1 MAKSKSKNKNITLI
15 LIALVA
21 ISILVI
27 KAFVRL
33 PLSGD
38 SVKANGLYYYLNN
51 AQFIET
57 FIATI
62 LGVGFFCIKVLKLS
76 LGNSCLF
83 AVGFASLNLGI
94 MIIDAR
100 AQKYNVFVESYIRQ
114 NYGSTFWIYCMA
126 ITALLFGIF
135 SIFHA
140 KKNL

>member
-1 MAKSKSKNKNITLI
+1 MAKAKSKNKNQTIFI
-15 LIALVA
+15 IAIVA

-27 KAFVRL
+27 KAYLRL

-38 SVKANGLYYYLNN
+38 SVKANNLYYYLNN

-57 FIATI
+57 FIATV
-62 LGVGFFCIKVLKLS
+62 LGVGIFCIKVLKISFGKSGIL
-76 LGNSCLF
+76 

-126 ITALLFGIF
+126 IIALAFGIF
-135 SIFHA
+135 SILHSR
-140 KKNL
+140 KNL